1 MKNKFQ
7 KKRQKKNSKWCLA
20 ERRGKIKKRWW
31 TMRWWRTQDKDI
43 IALFARKDKT
53 IGFVLRRV

>member
-7 KKRQKKNSKWCLA
+7 KKRQKKNSKWCL